1 MGWCPSDCT
10 YDRDLFP
17 SANYLAAEYFVTGLY
32 PKICDIWALT
42 NIERGKLAVYDKF
55 DLMGRTAI
63 VTGGAAGLGNGMAKA
78 LSAAGCT
85 VALLDYAPSVERAA
99 QEMQQETGNPVFG
112 VQGDL
117 TNRVDLERSYYQ
129 CVDCLDGKLTIL
141 LNNAGGSYTAP
152 IEEFRLDKWDWLL
165 ELNLTA
171 MFEMSRL
178 AIADMRKAGYGK
190 IINIASMLAFFG
202 GTHSFAYAASKG
214 GVVQL
219 TKALSNE
226 VAGEGITVNAIAP
239 GYMNTKLNN
248 FMDQE
253 FRDRIN
259 LRLPGKRWGEPEDL
273 GGPAVF
279 LASAA
284 SDYISAVTIPVDGG
298 YMAK

>member
-1 MGWCPSDCT
+1 M
-10 YDRDLFP
+10 
-17 SANYLAAEYFVTGLY
+17 
-32 PKICDIWALT
+32 
-42 NIERGKLAVYDKF
+42 YDKF
-55 DLMGRTAI
+55 DLSGRTAI

-78 LSAAGCT
+78 LSHAGCK
-85 VALLDYAPSVERAA
+85 VVLLDYADSVEQAA
-99 QEMQQETGNPVFG
+99 KEMEMETHTPVFG

-117 TNRVDLERSYYQ
+117 TNRSDLQRAYNR
-129 CVDCLDGKLTIL
+129 CVECLGGKLTIL
-141 LNNAGGSYTAP
+141 LNNAGGAYTAP
-152 IEEFRLDKWDWLL
+152 IEEFRMDKWDWIL

-178 AIADMRKAGYGK
+178 AIADMRKEGYGK

-226 VAGEGITVNAIAP
+226 VAGERITVNAIAP

-248 FMDQE
+248 FMDKE

-284 SDYISAVTIPVDGG
+284 SDYVSAVTIPVDGG

>member
-1 MGWCPSDCT
+1 M
-10 YDRDLFP
+10 YNL
-17 SANYLAAEYFVTGLY
+17 
-32 PKICDIWALT
+32 
-42 NIERGKLAVYDKF
+42 F
-55 DLMGRTAI
+55 DLTGRTAI
-63 VTGGAAGLGNGMAKA
+63 VTGGAAGLGNGMARA
-78 LSAAGCT
+78 MSAAGAQ
-85 VALLDYAPSVERAA
+85 VALLDYADTVEDAA
-99 QEMQQETGNPVFG
+99 REMQAATGNPVFG
-112 VQGDL
+112 VRGDL
-117 TNRVDLERSYYQ
+117 TNRADLERAYRA
-129 CVDCLDGKLTIL
+129 CVEKLGGRLTIL

-152 IEEFRLDKWDWLL
+152 IEEFRMDKWDWLL

-178 AIADMRKAGYGK
+178 AIADMRKVGYGK

-239 GYMNTKLNN
+239 GYMNTKLNS
-248 FMDQE
+248 FMDAE
-253 FRDRIN
+253 FRKRVN
-259 LRLPGKRWGEPEDL
+259 LRLPGARWGEPEDL

-284 SDYISAVTIPVDGG
+284 SDYVSAVTIPVDGG

>member
-1 MGWCPSDCT
+1 M
-10 YDRDLFP
+10 YHQ
-17 SANYLAAEYFVTGLY
+17 
-32 PKICDIWALT
+32 
-42 NIERGKLAVYDKF
+42 F
-55 DLMGRTAI
+55 DLSGRTAI

-78 LSAAGCT
+78 LSMAGCQ
-85 VALLDYAPSVERAA
+85 VALLDYAPTVSQAA
-99 QEMQQETGNPVFG
+99 EEMQMETGTPVFG

-117 TNRVDLERSYYQ
+117 TNRKDLERAYHR
-129 CVDCLDGKLTIL
+129 CIELLGGKLTIL
-141 LNNAGGSYTAP
+141 LNNAGGAYTAP
-152 IEEFRLDKWDWLL
+152 IEEFRMDKWDWIL

-178 AIADMRKAGYGK
+178 AIADMRKEGYGK

-226 VAGEGITVNAIAP
+226 VAGEKITVNAIAP
-239 GYMNTKLNN
+239 GYMNTTLNN
-248 FMDQE
+248 FMDAS
-253 FRDRIN
+253 FRDRVN
-259 LRLPGKRWGEPEDL
+259 QRLPGKRWGEPEDL

-284 SDYISAVTIPVDGG
+284 SDYVSAVTIPVDGG

>member
-1 MGWCPSDCT
+1 MAS
-10 YDRDLFP
+10 
-17 SANYLAAEYFVTGLY
+17 EHFVRIIYRIIIPEIMLQCR
-32 PKICDIWALT
+32 KDDIVMS
-42 NIERGKLAVYDKF
+42 KLF
-55 DLMGRTAI
+55 DLTGRTAI
-63 VTGGAAGLGNGMAKA
+63 VTGGASGLGNGMAKA
-78 LSAAGCT
+78 LSDAGCR
-85 VALLDYAPSVERAA
+85 VALLDYSPDVEQAA
-99 QEMQQETGNPVFG
+99 QAIEKETGNLAFG

-117 TNRVDLERSYYQ
+117 IDRTDLKRAYHQ
-129 CVDCLDGKLTIL
+129 CVELLGGKLTIL

-152 IEEFRLDKWDWLL
+152 IEEYRLEKWDWLL

-171 MFEMSRL
+171 MFEMSCL
-178 AIADMRKAGYGK
+178 AIADMRSSGYGK

-248 FMDQE
+248 FMDND
-253 FRDRIN
+253 FRERIN

-273 GGPAVF
+273 GGAAVF

>member
-1 MGWCPSDCT
+1 M
-10 YDRDLFP
+10 Y
-17 SANYLAAEYFVTGLY
+17 NQ
-32 PKICDIWALT
+32 
-42 NIERGKLAVYDKF
+42 F
-55 DLMGRTAI
+55 DLTGRTAI

-78 LSAAGCT
+78 LSAAGAK
-85 VALLDYAPSVERAA
+85 VALLDYAPIVAQAA
-99 QEMQQETGNPVFG
+99 QEMQAETGNPVIG

-117 TNRVDLERSYYQ
+117 TDRADLERAYRA
-129 CVDCLDGKLTIL
+129 CMEGLGGKLTIL
-141 LNNAGGSYTAP
+141 VNNAGGSYTAP
-152 IEEFRLDKWDWLL
+152 IEEFRMDKWDWLL

-239 GYMNTKLNN
+239 GYMNTKLNS
-248 FMDQE
+248 FMDEE
-253 FRDRIN
+253 FRRRIN
-259 LRLPGKRWGEPEDL
+259 LRLPGARWGEPEDL

-284 SDYISAVTIPVDGG
+284 SDYVSAVTIPVDGG